1 MDKPVT
7 AELIR
12 RQAEELQRLRH
23 AEGRDAEL
31 AAEVTA
37 INNSAHDAAWELG
50 DEDEPSHFARVLTAG
65 MRQKPGAP

>member
-12 RQAEELQRLRH
+12 RQAEELQRLRL
-23 AEGRDAEL
+23 AAGRDVEL
-31 AAEVTA
+31 AAEMTV
-37 INNSAHDAAWELG
+37 ISDGAHDAAWELG
-50 DEDEPSHFARVLTAG
+50 DEDEPSHFARVLIAG

>member
-23 AEGRDAEL
+23 AEGRDVEL

-37 INNSAHDAAWELG
+37 ISEGAHDAAWELG
-50 DEDEPSHFARVLTAG
+50 DEDEPGLFSRVLIAG
-65 MRQKPGAP
+65 IRQKPGAP